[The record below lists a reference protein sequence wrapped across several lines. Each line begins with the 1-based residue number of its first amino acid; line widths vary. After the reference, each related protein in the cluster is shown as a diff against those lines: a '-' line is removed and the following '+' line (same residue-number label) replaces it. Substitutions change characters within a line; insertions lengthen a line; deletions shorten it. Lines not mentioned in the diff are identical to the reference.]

1 MDLELLT
8 TRERQGGKGMA
19 STWKSLPFSPDD
31 WVPLGTR
38 RKEAG
43 ENQLPMSTVT
53 FVCTQAHRKTHAK
66 TRVTLKDVC

>member
-1 MDLELLT
+1 MELLELLT
-8 TRERQGGKGMA
+8 TRERQGGKGMT

-31 WVPLGTR
+31 LGSTPGTQ

-43 ENQLPMSTVT
+43 ENQLPMSTMT

-66 TRVTLKDVC
+66 T